1 MSDIPSTPKIEEL
14 RSRIGDKLAEIQ
26 RRAAHAKE
34 LVTPSTYW
42 NNPWVRLGLGV
53 VIGYAFGSR
62 RRDGDG
68 SSHEGLVH
76 SVVRS
81 GLGAAVSVLVGRTLA
96 LPPGES

>member
-1 MSDIPSTPKIEEL
+1 MSDTTSNARIEEL
-14 RSRIGDKLAEIQ
+14 RSSIGDKLAEIQ
-26 RRAAHAKE
+26 RRAAHAKD
-34 LVTPSTYW
+34 LLTPSTYW
-42 NNPWVRLGLGV
+42 NNPWVRLGIGV

-68 SSHEGLVH
+68 SSHEGLIH

-81 GLGAAVSVLVGRTLA
+81 GLGTAASVLVGRTLA